1 MNAQIES
8 QYLPSER
15 LKRNSLIF
23 MLIAIAFGLISAS
36 IRFNPLVIFTEFHH
50 LVALV
55 RDMTPPNFGFIARKP
70 QIFLSLYSTISMA
83 LLGTILGGFIAL
95 CLSFLAARN
104 LTPHPLLGSFIKL
117 IFFIERVIPSFII
130 LLFLFIAVGIGT
142 FASMLTL
149 AITMIGTFGKLFTE
163 SIEEVSPAILESLQA
178 TGLSRSQQI
187 RFGILPEASPSIIS
201 NLLYAFDVNIRT
213 AIGLGIFGGGGLGFE
228 LEKAM
233 GLMEYRSALALMI
246 IITILVFSVEKL
258 SSYLRNRL
266 VDTKLT

>member
-1 MNAQIES
+1 MNIQID
-8 QYLPSER
+8 QKYLPSER
-15 LKRNSLIF
+15 LKRRSLIF
-23 MLIAIAFGLISAS
+23 MLVMIVFVMISAI

-55 RDMTPPNFGFIARKP
+55 GDMTPPNFGFIARKP
-70 QIFLSLYSTISMA
+70 QIILSLYNTISMA
-83 LLGTILGGFIAL
+83 LLGTIVGGFVAL
-95 CLSFLAARN
+95 CLSFLAAKN
-104 LTPHPLLGSFIKL
+104 LTPHPWIGSVIKL
-117 IFFIERVIPSFII
+117 IFSIERVIPSFII

-142 FASMLTL
+142 FASMITL
-149 AITMIGTFGKLFTE
+149 AITMVGTFGKLFTE

-178 TGLSRSQQI
+178 NGLTRLQQI
-187 RFGILPEASPSIIS
+187 RFGIIPEASPSIIS

-233 GLMEYRSALALMI
+233 GLMEYKSAFALMI
-246 IITILVFSVEKL
+246 IITVLVFSVEKL

-266 VDTKLT
+266 VNTQMQ